1 MLSALPGAVTGVAG
15 SVSGGSRRRCGSMS
29 PVLPRENR
37 MKEIMSNNN
46 TTNISQ
52 ARKAVEQLKMEAYM
66 DRIKVSKAAADLLAY
81 CDAHIGEDPLIIPV
95 PASENPFR
103 EKKFFC
109 TIL

>member
-66 DRIKVSKAAADLLAY
+66 DRIKKVRIDPTAWNQDADIHNGSYLRDAPRTATGAY
-81 CDAHIGEDPLIIPV
+81 GRSDSC
-95 PASENPFR
+95 
-103 EKKFFC
+103 
-109 TIL
+109 

>member
-1 MLSALPGAVTGVAG
+1 
-15 SVSGGSRRRCGSMS
+15 
-29 PVLPRENR
+29 
-37 MKEIMSNNN
+37 MKELMSNS

-66 DRIKVSKAAADLLAY
+66 DRMKVNLDFCQYFAFTPYFMVSKAAADLLAY

-103 EKKFFC
+103 EKKLFC